1 MAMPQQ
7 WRQAHDDD
15 MTCFESS
22 KTLRKQLQYI
32 CSKLN
37 VAAGIPIPTR
47 VGLLGKMGVL
57 GDPCIPV
64 VLDEPATIW
73 FTFGTDLGKHVEQ
86 VQVYDEKRE
95 KLHKMLVFVIVN
107 LVKDALHV
115 VNKWKVDVLVIQGTE
130 ASGHGGAAAPPLL
143 NLLQGVLDTIPDVA
157 LFTLRA
163 SEVILRTLFLFMPK
177 CMYSDQILAFDKIN
191 RTAMWPEGIDGRA
204 IANDILL
211 KKTDEDKAEGKTDH
225 LVIWA
230 GVGVRRIKDIKEET
244 VAALIKCAQ
253 LQ

>member
-1 MAMPQQ
+1 LIPI
-7 WRQAHDDD
+7 HKKLSG
-15 MTCFESS
+15 FESS

-115 VNKWKVDVLVIQGTE
+115 VNKWKVDVLVIQGPFCVCEEYVQVTH
-130 ASGHGGAAAPPLL
+130 AF
-143 NLLQGVLDTIPDVA
+143 NLLAQELKLVDMVA
-157 LFTLRA
+157 QPHHP
-163 SEVILRTLFLFMPK
+163 S
-177 CMYSDQILAFDKIN
+177 
-191 RTAMWPEGIDGRA
+191 
-204 IANDILL
+204 
-211 KKTDEDKAEGKTDH
+211 
-225 LVIWA
+225 
-230 GVGVRRIKDIKEET
+230 
-244 VAALIKCAQ
+244 
-253 LQ
+253 